1 MNYTPTVSLRARKS
15 SKSGKMGQIQLIMGP
30 MFSGKTTE
38 LIRRLKRYQIARYE
52 CLIVKYADDQRY
64 DDEGMATHDRQSLKA
79 TKAKSLMSRFG
90 NQGLDAY
97 DVIGVDEGQFFPDLV
112 EFCEYAAE
120 QGKIVMVSA
129 LDGTYQRKGF
139 PNILTLIP
147 LAEHVVKLT
156 AVCMLCF
163 GEGAFTKRISN
174 DEGVEVIGGADKYM
188 AVCRACFK
196 SPINIPASP
205 RQPLKQVVQN
215 GTATTN
221 GSIHGTPHNDEVVVP
236 VKKALFEAPAGASEN
251 APVSK

>member
-1 MNYTPTVSLRARKS
+1 
-15 SKSGKMGQIQLIMGP
+15 MGP

-221 GSIHGTPHNDEVVVP
+221 GSIHGTPHNDDVEVP

-251 APVSK
+251 APLSK